1 MLVESSATVT
11 MHVCS
16 LLVLS
21 ELQAYEGELMPSVAA
36 GFEAREVSA

>member
-1 MLVESSATVT
+1 
-11 MHVCS
+11 MHACS

-21 ELQAYEGELMPSVAA
+21 ELHAYEGELMPSIAA